1 MMQKKFD
8 KLITVNNLSK
18 PSRSFN
24 ITLNEVDRFD
34 KLKNYLKGL
43 AGFTYAVAGEETAP
57 STGHKHIHIF
67 IQYEAPKRLCIS
79 KLEGAHIE
87 KCFSSPQQNYRYVTK
102 GGKIIWEEGKMRKR
116 GFPSIADV
124 KEMTEAARE
133 KLPVSLFH
141 IVKKINSEEATSI
154 TTAEISKHVKVYY
167 ISGRS
172 GIGKTRF
179 AYYLIGKEKF
189 DSVKYENGFWIGV
202 TDRVRIC
209 LYDDF
214 RDSHMTPSEFIHF
227 IDYNQHYFNI
237 KGGCCRNKYTIII
250 ITSIQPLSSLY
261 GDASEEDRAQWER
274 RIHEIKLSTV
284 YNDERA
290 KLIRYFNSFVYKSL
304 KKIIYSKLIKFYHI
318 KVK

>member
-1 MMQKKFD
+1 MQKKFD

-43 AGFTYAVAGEETAP
+43 AGFTYAVAGEEKAP

-67 IQYEAPKRLCIS
+67 IQYEAPKRLCIT

-87 KCFSSPQQNYRYVTK
+87 KCFSSPQQNYKYVTK
-102 GGKIIWEEGKMRKR
+102 NGKIIWEEGKMRKR

-133 KLPVSLFH
+133 KLPVSLYN
-141 IVKKINSEEATSI
+141 IVNKINSVEATSI
-154 TTAEISKHVKVYY
+154 TTDEISKHVKVYY

-179 AYYLIGKEKF
+179 AYFLIGKEKF
-189 DSVKYENGFWIGV
+189 DSVKYENA
-202 TDRVRIC
+202 D
-209 LYDDF
+209 
-214 RDSHMTPSEFIHF
+214 
-227 IDYNQHYFNI
+227 
-237 KGGCCRNKYTIII
+237 
-250 ITSIQPLSSLY
+250 
-261 GDASEEDRAQWER
+261 
-274 RIHEIKLSTV
+274 
-284 YNDERA
+284 
-290 KLIRYFNSFVYKSL
+290 
-304 KKIIYSKLIKFYHI
+304 KI
-318 KVK
+318 